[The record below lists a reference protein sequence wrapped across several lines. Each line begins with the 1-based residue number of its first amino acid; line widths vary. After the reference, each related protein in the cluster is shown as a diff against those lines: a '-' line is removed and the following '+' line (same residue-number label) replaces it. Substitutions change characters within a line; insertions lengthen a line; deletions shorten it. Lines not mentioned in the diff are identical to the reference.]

1 MSLKEYINIQPRAI
15 KMLINSYNKNRIAH
29 AYLFEGEKGTKKKEI
44 AVEFAKLIYCEN
56 KGEVCD
62 ECINCLRINH
72 QNHPNVILIEAE
84 NNTIKKEQV
93 LYLQREY
100 SKTTLEP
107 GPKIYIIENIEKMSI
122 NAANSILK
130 FIEEPQENTY
140 TILTT
145 DNIHQIL
152 PTIISRCQVINFQ
165 PVAKDIIINY
175 LVKNE
180 VDLYIATICA
190 HLTNDLEM
198 ALMYAN
204 DEDIVSVIDLV
215 VMISEAILS
224 KKDNLI
230 VMLENAKVDI
240 YKDKKL
246 LEYFLDILLLYL
258 RDIQSVKNLNDDIVF
273 IHELKY
279 IKEYIDNISREKI
292 IFNIN
297 EVLNAKIYLEYN
309 ANTGLLIDHLLINLM

>member
-1 MSLKEYINIQPRAI
+1 MSLKEYFNIQPRVI
-15 KMLINSYNKNRIAH
+15 KMLMNSYHKNRISH

-44 AVEFAKLIYCEN
+44 AIEFARFLYCEN
-56 KGEVCD
+56 KDEVCD
-62 ECINCLRINH
+62 KCLNCLRIDH
-72 QNHPNVILIEAE
+72 QNHPNVIIVEAD

-93 LYLQREY
+93 LFLQREY

-107 GPKIYIIENIEKMSI
+107 GPKIYIIKNIEKMSI

-165 PVAKDIIINY
+165 PIAKDIIIKH
-175 LVKNE
+175 LVTNGI
-180 VDLYIATICA
+180 DLYIATICS
-190 HLTNDLEM
+190 HLTNDLDK
-198 ALMYAN
+198 ALIYAE
-204 DEDIVSVIDLV
+204 DENIVSVIDLV
-215 VMISEAILS
+215 IMVSHAILN
-224 KKDNLI
+224 KKDNII
-230 VMLENAKVDI
+230 VMLENSKIDL

-258 RDIQSVKNLNDDIVF
+258 RNIQRVKNNNEEIVF
-273 IHELKY
+273 IHEFK
-279 IKEYIDNISREKI
+279 NIEEHIEKINEEKI

-297 EVLNAKIYLEYN
+297 EVLKAKINLEYN
-309 ANTGLLIDHLLINLM
+309 ANIGLLIDHLLINLM